1 MSETLLPTLQALFG
15 LSALLTIAWLLS
27 ESRRHISPRLVI
39 GGLTLQVLLGLL
51 LLKWPGARDAF
62 LLLNAMVLAIQKATD
77 TGAQFVFG
85 YLAGG
90 EAPFDVSTP
99 VHRFVFAFRAL
110 PLILVVSALSAL
122 LFHWRILPLLVR
134 GFAWVLRHT
143 LGTGGALGLATA
155 ANVFIGM
162 TEAPLLV
169 RPYLNTMSRPALFAL
184 MVGGMA
190 TIAGTVMLLYAS
202 ILGELI
208 PNAMG
213 QLLTASL
220 MSAPA
225 ALVIAGIMV
234 PESTPEQTFEAHI
247 EIDSESAMDAVTRG
261 TLAAIPLMLNIMAL
275 LIVMLA
281 LVSLANSIL
290 GLLPELAGAPV
301 TLERMLGWLFAP
313 VVWLIGIPW
322 QEAQSAGALMGTKT
336 VLNELIAYVQLSQL
350 PPEALS
356 ERSRL
361 IMLYALCG
369 FANFG
374 SLGIM
379 IGGLAS
385 IAPERRSEIV
395 ALGLK
400 SILAG
405 TLATLMTG
413 AMAGLLL

>member
-1 MSETLLPTLQALFG
+1 MPETFPLTLQALLG
-15 LSALLTIAWLLS
+15 LVVLLAIAWLLS
-27 ESRRHISPRLVI
+27 ESRRDISPRLVL
-39 GGLTLQVLLGLL
+39 GGLLLQGLLGLV
-51 LLKWPGARDAF
+51 LLKWPLAREAF
-62 LLLNAMVLAIQKATD
+62 ALLNGLVIALQQATD
-77 TGAQFVFG
+77 AGAQFVFG

-90 EAPFDVSTP
+90 AAPFFITAP
-99 VHRFVFAFRAL
+99 EHGFVFAFRAL

-122 LFHWRILPLLVR
+122 LFHWRILPLVVR
-134 GFAWVLRHT
+134 AFAWVLGRT

-155 ANVFIGM
+155 ANVFVGM
-162 TEAPLLV
+162 TEAPLLI
-169 RPYLNTMSRPALFAL
+169 RPYLQSLSRPALFAL
-184 MVGGMA
+184 MVSGMA

-202 ILGELI
+202 ILGDII

-213 QLLTASL
+213 QILTASL
-220 MSAPA
+220 MNAPA
-225 ALVIAGIMV
+225 ALVIAGIML
-234 PESTPEQTFEAHI
+234 PEPAGEQRFDATIEIEST
-247 EIDSESAMDAVTRG
+247 SAMDAITRG
-261 TLAAIPLMLNIMAL
+261 TLAAIPLMLNVMAL

-281 LVSLANSIL
+281 LVSLANSLL
-290 GLLPELAGAPV
+290 GLLPELAGAPLS
-301 TLERMLGWLFAP
+301 LERLLGWLFAP
-313 VVWLIGIPW
+313 MVWLIGIPW
-322 QEAQSAGALMGTKT
+322 QEAQSAGALMGAKT

-385 IAPERRSEIV
+385 MAPERRAEIV
-395 ALGLK
+395 ALGMK

-413 AMAGLLL
+413 AVAGLLL

>member
-1 MSETLLPTLQALFG
+1 MSETLLPTLQALLG
-15 LSALLTIAWLLS
+15 LSALLAIAWLLS
-27 ESRRHISPRLVI
+27 ESRRHISPRLVM

-162 TEAPLLV
+162 AEAPLLV
-169 RPYLNTMSRPALFAL
+169 RPYLNTMSRSALFAL

-213 QLLTASL
+213 QILTASL

-281 LVSLANSIL
+281 LVSLANSML

>member
-1 MSETLLPTLQALFG
+1 MPETLASSLQALMG
-15 LSALLTIAWLLS
+15 LIVLLAIAWLMS
-27 ESRRHISPRLVI
+27 ESRRAISPRLVL
-39 GGLTLQVLLGLL
+39 GGLGLQLALGVL
-51 LLKWPGARDAF
+51 LLKWPAAKDAF
-62 LLLNAMVLAIQKATD
+62 LLLNELVLTLQKATD
-77 TGAQFVFG
+77 AGSQFVFG

-90 EAPFDVSTP
+90 DAPFTITAP
-99 VHRFVFAFRAL
+99 EHGFVFAFRAL

-122 LFHWRILPLLVR
+122 LFHWRVLPLVVR
-134 GFAWVLRHT
+134 AFAWVLRRT

-162 TEAPLLV
+162 TEAPLLI
-169 RPYLNTMSRPALFAL
+169 RPYLKTLSRPALFAL
-184 MVGGMA
+184 MVSGMA

-202 ILGELI
+202 ILGDII

-213 QLLTASL
+213 QILTASL

-225 ALVIAGIMV
+225 ALVIAGIML
-234 PESTPEQTFEAHI
+234 PETSDTGTIEARI
-247 EIDSESAMDAVTRG
+247 EIESESAMDAVTRG
-261 TLAAIPLMLNIMAL
+261 ALAAIPLMLNVIAL

-281 LVSLANSIL
+281 LVHLANALL
-290 GLLPELAGAPV
+290 GLLPQIAQAPLS
-301 TLERMLGWLFAP
+301 LERILGWVFAP
-313 VVWLIGIPW
+313 IVWLIGIPW
-322 QEAQSAGALMGTKT
+322 QEAQTAGALMGTKT

-395 ALGLK
+395 ALGMK

-413 AMAGLLL
+413 AIAGLLL